1 MNTSGVYK
9 RQLEVAKQDFPD
21 VVERG
26 EVVIS
31 ESGIPVKL
39 RLTLVD
45 ASVVDCFYSPSG
57 KYSYRWDRR
66 AINGSV
72 YRHDNA
78 PHARW
83 QHVRTFP
90 KHFHNGSEDAKD
102 VQESTISDDPIM
114 AIREFLSFVR
124 NRLAAMGRNRVSE
137 RREGEQ

>member
-1 MNTSGVYK
+1 MNTSEVYK

-31 ESGIPVKL
+31 ESGVPVKL

-57 KYSYRWDRR
+57 KYSYHWDRR